1 MKVGLFIPCYI
12 DQFYPQVGVAT
23 LELLE
28 HLGCEVVYPPGQT
41 CCGQPL
47 ANTGMEKAA
56 QPTYDHFQEVFSGF
70 DHIVAPSGSCVYH
83 VVHHYPVESRPQG
96 KVWELC
102 DFIVNHL
109 GVTQIAAS
117 FPHKVGL
124 HPSCHG
130 LRGLRLGPDSERVED
145 RPDVVRTLLASV
157 SGIEL
162 VDLDR
167 RDECCGFGGTFAIT
181 EEAVSVQMGQDK
193 IADHLRH
200 GAEVITGT
208 DVSCLMHLEGLIKR
222 QGLPL
227 QTRHIAEI
235 LNTRS

>member
-1 MKVGLFIPCYI
+1 MKIGLFIPCYI
-12 DQFYPQVGVAT
+12 DQLYPQVGIAT

-28 HLGCEVVYPPGQT
+28 RLGCQVEYPPGQT

-56 QPTYDHFQEVFSGF
+56 QPTYDHFKEVFSGYE
-70 DHIVAPSGSCVYH
+70 HIVAPSGSCVYH
-83 VVHHYPVESRPQG
+83 VVHHYPEQSRPPG

-109 GVTQIAAS
+109 GISQIKAS

-130 LRGLRLGPDSERVED
+130 LRGLRLGPDSERVEE

-157 SGIEL
+157 AGIEL